1 MSLIIVLVM
10 VVVVECTSCVYIN
23 TGMSCCV
30 RLLVVLMNDDIPTAT
45 KAGPT
50 EITGSL

>member
-23 TGMSCCV
+23 TGMSSGI
-30 RLLVVLMNDDIPTAT
+30 VVYVC
-45 KAGPT
+45 
-50 EITGSL
+50 

>member
-30 RLLVVLMNDDIPTAT
+30 RLLVVLNDDIPTAT